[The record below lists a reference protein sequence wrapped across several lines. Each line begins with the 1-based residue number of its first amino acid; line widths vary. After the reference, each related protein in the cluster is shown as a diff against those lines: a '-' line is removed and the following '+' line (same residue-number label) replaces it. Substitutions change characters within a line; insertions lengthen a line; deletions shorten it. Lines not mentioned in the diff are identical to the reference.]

1 MTVLLWILAFLG
13 IIIIYGAPKIVKLF
27 KKTEENEKT
36 ENLIKLIGVLLSAAA
51 MVLLWTTGAL
61 K

>member
-13 IIIIYGAPKIVKLF
+13 IALIYGAAKIVKLA

-36 ENLIKLIGVLLSAAA
+36 ENLVKLIGVLLSAAA
-51 MVLLWTTGAL
+51 MVLLWTTGSL

>member
-1 MTVLLWILAFLG
+1 MTLLLWILAFIG
-13 IIIIYGAPKIVKLF
+13 IAVIYGAPKIAGLL
-27 KKTEENEKT
+27 KKSEETEKT

-51 MVLLWTTGAL
+51 MVLLWMTGAL

>member
-1 MTVLLWILAFLG
+1 MTILLWILAFLG
-13 IIIIYGAPKIVKLF
+13 IIIIYGAPKIVGLL
-27 KKTEENEKT
+27 KKSEENEKT
-36 ENLIKLIGVLLSAAA
+36 ENLVKLIGVLLSAAA

>member
-1 MTVLLWILAFLG
+1 MTVLLWVLAFLG
-13 IIIIYGAPKIVKLF
+13 IAIIYGARKIVRLL
-27 KKTEENEKT
+27 KKSEENEKT
-36 ENLIKLIGVLLSAAA
+36 ENLVKLIGVLLSAAA

>member
-13 IIIIYGAPKIVKLF
+13 IIVIYGARKIVSLI
-27 KKTEENEKT
+27 KKSEENEKT
-36 ENLIKLIGVLLSAAA
+36 ENLVKLIGVLLSAAA